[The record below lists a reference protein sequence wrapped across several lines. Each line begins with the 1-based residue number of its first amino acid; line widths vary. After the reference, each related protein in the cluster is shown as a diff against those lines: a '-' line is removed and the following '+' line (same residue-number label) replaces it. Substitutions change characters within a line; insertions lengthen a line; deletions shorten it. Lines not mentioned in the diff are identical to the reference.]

1 MRLAEAVRRTAAAI
15 DPAQPLQD
23 FIAFDDLVAQS
34 IEEES
39 FYATVLGAFAAA
51 AIQLTLVGIYGVV
64 TYITRQRDREV
75 GIRMALGAGA
85 SSVRRLVLGQGL
97 IPVASGLAAGW
108 VAALGTTGLLRGLL
122 HGIAERDPRTFAL
135 ATILFALVAAAA
147 CLIPANR
154 AARVDP
160 ATVLRGD

>member
-1 MRLAEAVRRTAAAI
+1 MRLAEAVRRTSAAI

-23 FIAFDDLVAQS
+23 FIAFDALVAQS

-51 AIQLTLVGIYGVV
+51 AILLTLVGIYGVV
-64 TYITRQRDREV
+64 AYITRQRDREV

-97 IPVASGLAAGW
+97 IPVVIGLGAGW
-108 VAALGTTGLLRGLL
+108 LAALGTTGLLRGLL

-135 ATILFALVAAAA
+135 TTILFALVAAAA

-160 ATVLRGD
+160 ATVLRGE